1 MFAISSSLSLTHVA
15 AATRRRQAQRPRQC
29 RRAAGSIRAAGCGDD
44 SPRDTSRRECRC
56 ARSLTA
62 SDLRSF
68 GPSAPAPPPHSTS
81 LTARRS
87 RSAAPLARRAAPRSL
102 EQPCERLRQPPRQ
115 RATCRP
121 TVGPA
126 LAVPALPGFWTA
138 PRQCTPRL
146 SSRSPRRQRL
156 RLTMIDCLQAA

>member
-1 MFAISSSLSLTHVA
+1 MSVTPG
-15 AATRRRQAQRPRQC
+15 T
-29 RRAAGSIRAAGCGDD
+29 
-44 SPRDTSRRECRC
+44 SPRRVC
-56 ARSLTA
+56 
-62 SDLRSF
+62 
-68 GPSAPAPPPHSTS
+68 PSAPRPRAAH
-81 LTARRS
+81 RR
-87 RSAAPLARRAAPRSL
+87 RRTEPLGAPLARRAAPRSL

-156 RLTMIDCLQAA
+156 RLTILDCLQAA